1 MEKDYLLAK
10 WLSGEI
16 TPDELRELETLEDL
30 TAYKKIT
37 EKATLLKTPVFD
49 KEAAFESLKTKVK
62 PKGKTIALN
71 PWKRIAAVAASVA
84 VLFLA
89 YSLYQN
95 RSMVVSAE
103 FAHTET
109 FTLPDGS
116 EVVLNSGSTVR
127 YKPAKWNNN
136 RNLKLDGEAYFKVA
150 KGQKF
155 SVETNAGTITVLGTQ
170 FNVKN
175 REQYFEVS
183 CFEGKVQVS
192 HLNSSEILTPGKT
205 LRSINGNVTLING
218 ETAQKPAWVE
228 GQSVFDAI
236 PFEMVL
242 REVERVFNLEIT
254 PVNIDTNYHFTGSFE
269 HTNSEIALKAITQPL
284 NLTYKINKNEVTI
297 TAQNAQ

>member
-16 TPDELRELETLEDL
+16 TPEELRELELLEDL
-30 TAYKKIT
+30 TAYKKIAD
-37 EKATLLKTPVFD
+37 EAAQLKAPAFNKDV
-49 KEAAFESLKTKVK
+49 AFESLQAKLK
-62 PKGKTIALN
+62 PKGKIIALN

-95 RSMVVSAE
+95 RSTVVSAE
-103 FAHTET
+103 LAQKET
-109 FTLPDGS
+109 FALPDGS

-136 RNLKLDGEAYFKVA
+136 RSLTLEGEAYFKVA

-155 SVETNAGTITVLGTQ
+155 SVETIAGTVTVLGTQ

-192 HLNSSEILTPGKT
+192 HLNRSEMLTPGKT
-205 LRSINGNVTLING
+205 LRSLNGNITLTDG
-218 ETAQKPAWVE
+218 ETAQKPTWVE

-242 REVERVFNLEIT
+242 KEAERIFNLKIT
-254 PVNIDTNYHFTGSFE
+254 TVNIDTNYHFTGSFE
-269 HTNSEIALKAITQPL
+269 HANPEIALKAITQPL